1 MVPCSPSA
9 PVLNAFDRLPARALA
24 LALSWA
30 LAVPLPAAAQV
41 SLPALGESAAGDFDV
56 NAERRVGDQ
65 IMREIRRDPDYLDD
79 PLLLDHVQTLWRA
92 LVTAARQRGEIGAD
106 TESRFAW
113 EPFLVRDRVINAFA
127 LPGGYIGVYLGLMA
141 LTETPDELASV
152 MAHELSHVTQHHI
165 ARGISESGRQSVLAM
180 AAMILGVLAA
190 SRSNN
195 TDAVQAAV
203 VGSQALLAQGQLN
216 FSRDMEREAD
226 RIGYDVLSLAGFD
239 NAGMAGMFEKLDS
252 ANRLNDAG
260 QFPYLRSHPLTVE
273 RIAEA
278 RLRGTMAR
286 PGPAARAL
294 PTGLATAHA
303 LMRARARV
311 WMSRADVSLR
321 REQAIADEPSATATA
336 PAASDGS
343 QAAARA
349 TRDRLA
355 ALYGSALA
363 SSMLRDFAKADE
375 RIAQARTLI
384 AQRMAGDDT
393 APRLIT
399 LLQAETMQARGDAPR
414 AVAALQG
421 LRNDGSRPVVLARA
435 QVATMPKPLAAPG
448 NPSDAAGRDSLQELQ
463 GWLSAHQ
470 QDSLAWQTM
479 AALARSQG
487 LPLRALRAEA
497 ESFAVRGDLVG
508 AIDRFRAA
516 QRAAREVP
524 APDYVESA
532 IVDARLRELEAQ
544 RREQMRESR
553 ESP

>member
-1 MVPCSPSA
+1 MSG
-9 PVLNAFDRLPARALA
+9 RLPARALA
-24 LALSWA
+24 LLLSCT

-106 TESRFAW
+106 TEARYAW

-127 LPGGYIGVYLGLMA
+127 LPGGYIGVYLGMIA
-141 LTETPDELASV
+141 VTETPDELASV
-152 MAHELSHVTQHHI
+152 MAHEMVHVTQHHI
-165 ARGISESGRQSVLAM
+165 ARGIGESGRQSVLAM

-273 RIAEA
+273 RISEA

-286 PGPAARAL
+286 PGPTTRAL
-294 PTGLATAHA
+294 PAGLATAHA

-321 REQAIADEPSATATA
+321 REQAIAAEPAAAPASSDGSPSAAA
-336 PAASDGS
+336 PAVSDGS

-349 TRDRLA
+349 ARDRLA

-375 RIAQARTLI
+375 RIAQARTLM

-393 APRLIT
+393 AARLIA
-399 LLQAETMQARGDAPR
+399 LLQAETMLARGDAPR

-421 LRNDGSRPVVLARA
+421 LRSDGTRPVVLARA
-435 QVATMPKPLAAPG
+435 QVAAMPKALAAPG
-448 NPSDAAGRDSLQELQ
+448 NPGDAAGRESLQELQ
-463 GWLSAHQ
+463 GWLSAHP
-470 QDSLAWQTM
+470 QDSLAWSTM
-479 AALARSQG
+479 AALAKSQG
-487 LPLRALRAEA
+487 LPLRSLRAEA

-516 QRAAREVP
+516 QLAARGTP
-524 APDYVESA
+524 TPDYVESA

-544 RREQMRESR
+544 RRELMRESR
-553 ESP
+553 EGS

>member
-1 MVPCSPSA
+1 M
-9 PVLNAFDRLPARALA
+9 
-24 LALSWA
+24 
-30 LAVPLPAAAQV
+30 PAAAQV
-41 SLPALGESAAGDFDV
+41 SLPSLGESAAGDFDI
-56 NAERRVGDQ
+56 NAERRLGDQ

-79 PLLLDHVQTLWRA
+79 PLLLDYVQTLWSA
-92 LVTAARQRGEIGAD
+92 LVAASHQRGEIGAD

-113 EPFLVRDRVINAFA
+113 EPFLIRDRVINAFA
-127 LPGGYIGVYLGLMA
+127 LPGGYIGIYLGLVA

-165 ARGISESGRQSVLAM
+165 ARSIGESGRQSVLAM

-195 TDAVQAAV
+195 TDAMQAAV

-226 RIGYDVLSLAGFD
+226 RVGYDVLSLAGFD
-239 NAGMAGMFEKLDS
+239 SAGMAGMFEKLDS

-273 RIAEA
+273 RISEA

-294 PTGLATAHA
+294 PAGLATAHA

-321 REQAIADEPSATATA
+321 REQAIAPEPAAA
-336 PAASDGS
+336 PASSDGSPTAMPTASDGS
-343 QAAARA
+343 QAAARVA
-349 TRDRLA
+349 RDRLA

-375 RIAQARTLI
+375 RIAQARTLM
-384 AQRMAGDDT
+384 AQRMAGDNT
-393 APRLIT
+393 APRLIA

-414 AVAALQG
+414 AAAALQS
-421 LRNDGSRPVVLARA
+421 LRSDGSRPLVLARA
-435 QVATMPKPLAAPG
+435 QVAAMPKALAAPG
-448 NPSDAAGRDSLQELQ
+448 NPGDAAGRESLQELQ
-463 GWLSAHQ
+463 GWLSAHS
-470 QDSLAWQTM
+470 QDSLAWATM
-479 AALARSQG
+479 ASLARSQG

-516 QRAAREVP
+516 QRTAREVP

-553 ESP
+553 EGS

>member
-1 MVPCSPSA
+1 MVLRSKPA
-9 PVLNAFDRLPARALA
+9 PVLNPFIRLPARALA
-24 LALSWA
+24 LALSCV
-30 LAVPLPAAAQV
+30 LAVPLPTTAQV

-56 NAERRVGDQ
+56 NVERRLGDQ

-79 PLLLDHVQTLWRA
+79 PLLLDHVQTLWRV
-92 LVTAARQRGEIGAD
+92 LVAAARQRGEIGAD

-127 LPGGYIGVYLGLMA
+127 LPGGYIGIYLGMIA
-141 LTETPDELASV
+141 VTETPDELASV
-152 MAHELSHVTQHHI
+152 MAHEMVHVTQHHI
-165 ARGISESGRQSVLAM
+165 ARGIGESGRQSVLAM

-195 TDAVQAAV
+195 SDAVQAAV

-239 NAGMAGMFEKLDS
+239 TAGMAGMFEKLDG

-260 QFPYLRSHPLTVE
+260 QFPYLRSHPLTVD
-273 RIAEA
+273 RISEA

-286 PGPAARAL
+286 PGPTARAL

-321 REQAIADEPSATATA
+321 REQAIADEPAAA

-343 QAAARA
+343 QAVARA

-393 APRLIT
+393 APRLIA
-399 LLQAETMQARGDAPR
+399 LLQAETMLARGDAPR
-414 AVAALQG
+414 AAAALQG
-421 LRNDGSRPVVLARA
+421 FRSDGSRPVVLARA
-435 QVATMPKPLAAPG
+435 QAAAMPKPLAAPG
-448 NPSDAAGRDSLQELQ
+448 NPSDAAGRESLQELQ
-463 GWLSAHQ
+463 GWLSAHS

-479 AALARSQG
+479 ASLARSQG

-497 ESFAVRGDLVG
+497 ESFAVRGDIVG

-516 QRAAREVP
+516 QRAAREMP

-532 IVDARLRELEAQ
+532 IVDARLRELEAL
-544 RREQMRESR
+544 RREQMREAR
-553 ESP
+553 EGS